1 MILSKDFQEFV
12 RSDIERISEAIT
24 SNQGRDELLKLHKVI
39 DSRYQSCIANW
50 YHGLNEAVHL
60 QGIQSYLDYDYL
72 VNVSDIVQNLEMWKE
87 KLEVY
92 LYGMNANS
100 SSETTTTNVNVTT
113 NVNLNIT
120 FEHVRAQIEDMTS
133 LTAEETNEI
142 LEKISELEEI
152 INSKDKKK
160 TKWEKVKP
168 VLVWLADKSFDVGM
182 ALLPLLLNLQ
192 G

>member
-1 MILSKDFQEFV
+1 MEISKEFMEMV
-12 RSDIERISEAIT
+12 STDIKKIEQLDGSQGT
-24 SNQGRDELLKLHKVI
+24 STLLKLHRELDGKYQVCVKDWYKGI
-39 DSRYQSCIANW
+39 WGTDRDAKNIWYTRIEDSKESLLEN
-50 YHGLNEAVHL
+50 L
-60 QGIQSYLDYDYL
+60 QLFKAKLETFKFQMN
-72 VNVSDIVQNLEMWKE
+72 VNIPSDIPSTQ
-87 KLEVY
+87 
-92 LYGMNANS
+92 
-100 SSETTTTNVNVTT
+100 VNVTN
-113 NVNLNIT
+113 NVSLTVT
-120 FEHVRAQIEDMTS
+120 FEQVRSRIEDMTS
-133 LTAEETNEI
+133 LTSEETNEI